1 MPVPQG
7 PKQSLFEHL
16 AVVARA
22 LGHGARLELLD
33 FLAQG
38 ERSVEDLAKVSGLSV
53 ANTSKHLQQLK
64 AAGLVQAQRDG
75 KYIRYTLGDERVL
88 DAVAALRAIAQAHLG
103 AVEDLVTSYLRGRDA
118 LEPVPAADLLER
130 VRDGLVTV
138 LDVRPPEEF
147 AQGHVAGALNV
158 PGLVTVLDVRPPE
171 EFAQG
176 HVAGA
181 LNVPLDRLQER
192 LKDLPPDREVVAYC
206 RGPWCVLSFEAVAR
220 LREAGFEARR
230 LQDGLPEWR
239 RAGLPVVSD

>member
-1 MPVPQG
+1 MPLPQG
-7 PKQSLFEHL
+7 PKQALFEHL

-75 KYIRYTLGDERVL
+75 KYIRYMLGDERVL

-103 AVEDLVTSYLRGRDA
+103 AVEDLVASYLKGRDA

-130 VRDGLVTV
+130 VRD
-138 LDVRPPEEF
+138 
-147 AQGHVAGALNV
+147 
-158 PGLVTVLDVRPPE
+158 GLVTVLDVRPPE

>member
-1 MPVPQG
+1 MSQPQG
-7 PKQSLFEHL
+7 PKQALFEHL
-16 AVVARA
+16 AAIARA

-38 ERSVEDLAKVSGLSV
+38 ERSVEDLARVAGLSI

-64 AAGLVQAQRDG
+64 AAGLVAARRDG
-75 KYIRYTLGDERVL
+75 KHIRYTLGDERVL

-103 AVEDLVTSYLRGRDA
+103 AVEDLVASYLKGRDA
-118 LEPVPAADLLER
+118 LEPVPAEDLLER

-138 LDVRPPEEF
+138 LDVRPPEEY
-147 AQGHVAGALNV
+147 
-158 PGLVTVLDVRPPE
+158 
-171 EFAQG
+171 AQG

-220 LREAGFEARR
+220 LREAGFDARR

>member
-1 MPVPQG
+1 MPLPQA
-7 PKQSLFEHL
+7 PKQALFEHL

-38 ERSVEDLAKVSGLSV
+38 ERSVDDLAKVSGLSI

-103 AVEDLVTSYLRGRDA
+103 AVEDLVASYLKGRDS

-138 LDVRPPEEF
+138 LDVRPPEEY
-147 AQGHVAGALNV
+147 
-158 PGLVTVLDVRPPE
+158 
-171 EFAQG
+171 AQG

-220 LREAGFEARR
+220 LREAGFAARR

-239 RAGLPVVSD
+239 RAGLPVVRN

>member
-1 MPVPQG
+1 MPLPQA
-7 PKQSLFEHL
+7 PKQALFEHL

-38 ERSVEDLAKVSGLSV
+38 ERSVDDLAKVSGLSI

-64 AAGLVQAQRDG
+64 AAGLVQAERDG

-103 AVEDLVTSYLRGRDA
+103 AVEDLVASYLKGRDS

-147 AQGHVAGALNV
+147 AQGHVV
-158 PGLVTVLDVRPPE
+158 
-171 EFAQG
+171 
-176 HVAGA
+176 GA
-181 LNVPLDRLQER
+181 LNVPLDRLEER

-220 LREAGFEARR
+220 LREAGFAARR

-239 RAGLPVVSD
+239 RAGLPVVRN